1 MHERKLL
8 ELVTTIKL
16 QRNVTVF
23 GLFFCIVQLILVL
36 IFPDLVPP
44 YIKIWLIAIVGLG
57 FVGIVVAL
65 VVSRNDPQS
74 TVNFVLIAGI
84 MSGIVIGITLTE
96 IISKVKISP
105 HG

>member
-1 MHERKLL
+1 MERKLL

-16 QRNVTVF
+16 QRNVTLF

-36 IFPDLVPP
+36 IFPDLVPS

-65 VVSRNDPQS
+65 IVSRNDPQS

-96 IISKVKISP
+96 IISKVKILP